1 MPQSDDIEIL
11 APVLLPNHDP
21 TNANHATRMSWVQ
34 AQDAA
39 TLASAKSYTDAETT
53 RAEAAEALLAP
64 IASPTFTGTPQAPT
78 PTSGNNSTQLATTA
92 FVQATVGSA
101 IAGIDWKRPVHAAV
115 ATDPANLAAVPLPIG
130 GAGGANQVGQRVG
143 IFSSS
148 VKAGLYTIASVAGGG
163 GGEVSLT
170 AGGAVYHSE
179 PMPELRAPAFTAVG
193 FGAQAPVAGSYTIDM
208 HLSYDGNGTFTY
220 DLFVT
225 AGPSN
230 WSKTAAGSGTFN
242 GLAVGVTTVTATFP
256 DASQVVLTLGDG
268 WNGTG
273 STTVGTDLGTGS
285 GSAPAQ
291 ISVDSGAQ
299 TGSLVR
305 ASDMDEAAEF
315 DTLVMVP
322 VQYGTLGGRWYYM
335 SATSDTPF
343 VVGTSVATWTQFI
356 TGAELSASLGVQLV
370 GNDIRADLLSTGGLG
385 LDGDSLKIRLPANSG
400 LQTDAT
406 GLFVPAMGIKP
417 LMKATMTA
425 KIGDGVN
432 TTYVI
437 NHNLGVENV
446 VAVLKR
452 RSDNKVMGLFP
463 YLTDANNLTLVFSDP
478 PTQDQYEI
486 FIEPVSARVA

>member
-1 MPQSDDIEIL
+1 MPLSDDLEML
-11 APVLLPNHDP
+11 SPVLLPNHDP
-21 TNANHATRMSWVQ
+21 TNPNHATRKSWVQ

-39 TLASAKSYTDAETT
+39 TLASAQAYTDAETS

-64 IASPTFTGTPQAPT
+64 LANPTFTGTPQAPT
-78 PTSGNNSTQLATTA
+78 PTSGNNSAQLATTA

-101 IAGIDWKRPVHAAV
+101 IAGIDWKRPVFAAI
-115 ATDPANLAAVPLPIG
+115 ATDPANLAAVSLPLG
-130 GAGGANQVGQRVG
+130 GADGADQVGQRVG

-148 VKAGLYTIASVAGGG
+148 VKAGLYTIASISGGG
-163 GGEVSLT
+163 GGSVALA
-170 AGGAVYHSE
+170 AGGTVYHAE
-179 PMPELRAPAFTAVG
+179 PIPDLKAPAFTAV
-193 FGAQAPVAGSYTIDM
+193 APGSPAPAAGSYTLDM

-220 DLFVT
+220 DLFVSG
-225 AGPSN
+225 GPNS
-230 WSKTAAGSGTFN
+230 WSKTAAGSGTFG
-242 GLAVGVTTVTATFP
+242 GLAVGITTVTATFP

-273 STTVGTDLGTGS
+273 STTVGTDIDTGS
-285 GSAPAQ
+285 GSASAQ

-299 TGSLVR
+299 TASLVR

-315 DTLVMVP
+315 DTMVMVP
-322 VQYGTLGGRWYYM
+322 VQYGTLGGRWYYL

-343 VVGTSVATWTQFI
+343 VVGTSIATWTQFI
-356 TGAELSASLGVQLV
+356 TGAELSASMGVQLV

-385 LDGDSLKIRLPANSG
+385 LDGDSLKIRLPADSG
-400 LQTDAT
+400 LATDAT
-406 GLFVPAMGIKP
+406 GLFVPPMGIKP
-417 LMKATMTA
+417 EMKATMTA

-452 RSDNKVMGLFP
+452 RSDNKVMGIFP
-463 YLTDANNLTLVFSDP
+463 YLTDADNLTLVFSDP

-486 FIEPVSARVA
+486 FIEPVSARIA